1 MMKKDLAVTP
11 LPVAA
16 YEDPMIKFKRQSLI
30 QDYGELFKGIEVV
43 IPDLSLV
50 YPGTGMVESKSVGTI
65 SPVQKQ
71 DSHRGIFVDRGV
83 GSPRLT
89 KSLSSSS
96 FTLDLKKVAEPKNLM
111 PAAVGAVFAAAVAN
125 QMLGPKE
132 DRHLAIVLVGL
143 PAREKTFTAV
153 KLTRYLRW
161 LGHNTKHFNVGKGWK
176 IENKAKF
183 Q

>member
-96 FTLDLKKVAEPKNLM
+96 FTLDLKKVAEPKLLEL
-111 PAAVGAVFAAAVAN
+111 FS
-125 QMLGPKE
+125 L
-132 DRHLAIVLVGL
+132 LL
-143 PAREKTFTAV
+143 
-153 KLTRYLRW
+153 
-161 LGHNTKHFNVGKGWK
+161 
-176 IENKAKF
+176 
-183 Q
+183 